1 MINVEQLFQLT
12 CFHLKLQEEGEPVR
26 NELELA
32 ATRNMW
38 SGMQSVAVRGI
49 LTGGG
54 KEEDRLGHTD
64 AWSGDYHKCQ
74 FFS

>member
-1 MINVEQLFQLT
+1 M
-12 CFHLKLQEEGEPVR
+12 
-26 NELELA
+26 ELA

-54 KEEDRLGHTD
+54 KEEDRLCD
-64 AWSGDYHKCQ
+64 MGDW
-74 FFS
+74 FWGL